1 MCVRGHETLDH
12 TADMG
17 IQGWGR
23 TPAEAFEETA
33 SAMLELTV
41 NPQGLVASKRVSISC
56 EGIDLT
62 ELLLEFLNALLSKAD
77 VSGTV
82 FLKAVVSAL
91 EKREGRWI
99 VEAVAEGVP
108 IEEARDRLLV
118 EVKAATYCGASI
130 RENEAG
136 AWVARCVVDL

>member
-1 MCVRGHETLDH
+1 MSVRGHETLDH

-23 TPAEAFEETA
+23 TPVEAFEEIAAAMFELMVDAHGITA
-33 SAMLELTV
+33 SR
-41 NPQGLVASKRVSISC
+41 RVSVAV

-82 FLKAVVSAL
+82 FLKAIVSTL
-91 EKREGRWI
+91 EKREGAWI
-99 VEAVAEGVP
+99 VEAVAEGVSL
-108 IEEARDRLLV
+108 EEAQDRLLV
-118 EVKAATYCGASI
+118 EVKAATYYGASVK
-130 RENEAG
+130 ENEAG
-136 AWVARCVVDL
+136 AWVTRCVVDL